1 MANLSGQPEL
11 DDDALETAEA
21 RMRRA
26 LGDLENQGSG
36 RGHDAPRPRPD
47 NRLADR
53 HSGERPRA
61 RFVQD
66 GDVPVTVL
74 NRSRPHEAEG
84 AGGGSNRLSVAEAAL
99 ASERTMRLR
108 AERAVAEAQAALHDL
123 QTKLGHAELARQ
135 ELAGRVEL
143 DKAAFEAERAALQ
156 AREVTLSEE
165 LAAERATRQRLE
177 LAPKAARRSVRGSPL
192 SETNDTPEM
201 RDASEATDRGEERV
215 GAHRQAA
222 ETAPKRARQAGRP
235 RASGAKKVEPKPVK
249 WWLGPLKKK

>member
-11 DDDALETAEA
+11 DDASLETAEA

-36 RGHDAPRPRPD
+36 RGQDASRARPD
-47 NRLADR
+47 SRSSDR

-74 NRSRPHEAEG
+74 NRTRPHEVEG
-84 AGGGSNRLSVAEAAL
+84 ANGGSNRLSVAEAAL

-108 AERAVAEAQAALHDL
+108 AERAVAEAQTALHDL

-135 ELAGRVEL
+135 ELAGRVEV

-156 AREVTLSEE
+156 ARETALSEE
-165 LAAERATRQRLE
+165 LAAERAATQRLE
-177 LAPKAARRSVRGSPL
+177 VASKAVRRSVRASPV
-192 SETNDTPEM
+192 SEPTE
-201 RDASEATDRGEERV
+201 GGVERV
-215 GAHRQAA
+215 STPREAA
-222 ETAPKRARQAGRP
+222 ETTPQRARQPGRP
-235 RASGAKKVEPKPVK
+235 RSAGAKKLEPKPVK

>member
-11 DDDALETAEA
+11 DDASLETAEA

-36 RGHDAPRPRPD
+36 RGHDATRPRPD
-47 NRLADR
+47 NRPTDR

-74 NRSRPHEAEG
+74 NRTRPHEAEG
-84 AGGGSNRLSVAEAAL
+84 ANGGSNRLSVAEAAL

-108 AERAVAEAQAALHDL
+108 AERAVAEAQAAVHDL

-135 ELAGRVEL
+135 ELAGRVEA
-143 DKAAFEAERAALQ
+143 DKAVFEAERAALQ
-156 AREVTLSEE
+156 AREATLAEE

-177 LAPKAARRSVRGSPL
+177 LAPKPAKRPVRAAPV
-192 SETNDTPEM
+192 
-201 RDASEATDRGEERV
+201 AEATETGDEPVSAQIEV
-215 GAHRQAA
+215 TQA
-222 ETAPKRARQAGRP
+222 APKRVRQPGRP
-235 RASGAKKVEPKPVK
+235 RSVGGKKVEPKPVK
-249 WWLGPLKKK
+249 WWLTTPKKK

>member
-11 DDDALETAEA
+11 DDASLETAEA

-36 RGHDAPRPRPD
+36 RGHDASRSRPD
-47 NRLADR
+47 NRPSDR
-53 HSGERPRA
+53 HSGDRPRP

-74 NRSRPHEAEG
+74 SRARPHEAEG
-84 AGGGSNRLSVAEAAL
+84 ANGSNRLSVAEAAL

-108 AERAVAEAQAALHDL
+108 AERAVADAQTALHDL

-135 ELAGRVEL
+135 ELAGRVEV

-156 AREVTLSEE
+156 ARETDLIEE
-165 LAAERATRQRLE
+165 LAAERAARQRLE
-177 LAPKAARRSVRGSPL
+177 AAPKVAKRPVRTAPL
-192 SETNDTPEM
+192 PEPH
-201 RDASEATDRGEERV
+201 DAGEDRVDAHQEVTEAT
-215 GAHRQAA
+215 
-222 ETAPKRARQAGRP
+222 PKRARQPGRP
-235 RASGAKKVEPKPVK
+235 RSTTAKKVEPKPVK
-249 WWLGPLKKK
+249 WWLGSLKKK